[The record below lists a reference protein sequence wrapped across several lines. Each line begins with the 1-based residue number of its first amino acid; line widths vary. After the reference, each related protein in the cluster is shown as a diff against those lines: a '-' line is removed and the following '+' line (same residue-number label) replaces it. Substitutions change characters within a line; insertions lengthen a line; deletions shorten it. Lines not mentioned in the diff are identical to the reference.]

1 MSPQAGPHAAPAAG
15 SGTTPPTDSGVSTG
29 TGTSHGATC
38 TEARTADA
46 GGAAQVRA
54 TDGALDATAASAAV
68 LVEATHAVTLAAVRG
83 AIAVAA
89 DTAPA
94 IARATR
100 DLLGVLLAANRL
112 ERDDL
117 VSLMFTQTPDLT
129 ATNPALALH
138 EAGWDLPALCAQDAT
153 FAGAPART
161 LRVLAHVRWARPG
174 RPGPVYLA
182 GAAPTRPGP

>member
-1 MSPQAGPHAAPAAG
+1 MA
-15 SGTTPPTDSGVSTG
+15 
-29 TGTSHGATC
+29 
-38 TEARTADA
+38 
-46 GGAAQVRA
+46 
-54 TDGALDATAASAAV
+54 
-68 LVEATHAVTLAAVRG
+68 EATHAVTLAAVRG

-100 DLLGVLLAANRL
+100 DLLGALLAANRL

-138 EAGWDLPALCAQDAT
+138 EAGWDLPALCAQDAA

-174 RPGPVYLA
+174 RPVPVYLA